1 MTPEETQK
9 SIKNLPSLLS
19 FATIFA
25 VGLLG
30 LLILDSWV
38 LRAIALPILILFA
51 FNFKYAPESDG
62 PTWKKNTYFIVQS
75 ILVCSLMI
83 MYPSW
88 SVFPILFFILSAHS
102 MLAWDER
109 TGYIWVGIFTILTG
123 IVFVLFE
130 GTLEGVLSVL
140 PFGAGYF
147 FFAFFSTSFN
157 EANQARM
164 QSQALLLEL
173 QEAHQRLQEY
183 ATQVEEL
190 AVAEERNRLAREMH
204 DTLGHRLTVAAVTL
218 EGAQRLIPTE
228 PERSVEM
235 VATVR
240 EEVRDALR
248 ELRRTVATLREPLQ
262 TDIPL
267 QQSLPQLV
275 NSFQMATALAIDLQ
289 MPEEELQLPNTHRL
303 VIYRAV
309 QEFLTNVQR
318 HARANQV
325 WIKLEMQASNF
336 LLKMKDDG
344 VGFDPLNTGAGFGLR
359 GLQERVSKIQGSMD
373 IHSQV
378 NEGTEIVVEIPLKKE
393 QSDE

>member
-1 MTPEETQK
+1 MKPEDTQK
-9 SIKNLPSLLS
+9 SFKKLPETLS

-38 LRAIALPILILFA
+38 LRAIALPILILFSV
-51 FNFKYAPESDG
+51 NFKFAPESDAVA
-62 PTWKKNTYFIVQS
+62 WKKHVYFGVQS
-75 ILVCSLMI
+75 ILVCALMI

-109 TGYIWVGIFTILTG
+109 TGYIWVGVFTILTG
-123 IVFVLFE
+123 IVFALFE
-130 GTLEGVLSVL
+130 STLEGVLSVL

-157 EANQARM
+157 EANQARKE
-164 QSQALLLEL
+164 SQALLLEL

-204 DTLGHRLTVAAVTL
+204 DTLGHRLTVASVTL
-218 EGAQRLIPTE
+218 EGAQRLIPSD

-267 QQSLPQLV
+267 EQSLPQLV
-275 NSFQMATALAIDLQ
+275 NSFQKATLLTITLQ
-289 MPEEELQLPNTHRL
+289 IPEEEIQLPNTHRL

-318 HARANQV
+318 HAKAEQV
-325 WIKLEMQASNF
+325 WIVIQHTSNRIKLRMQ
-336 LLKMKDDG
+336 DDG
-344 VGFDPLNTGAGFGLR
+344 VGFDPQITGAGFGLR
-359 GLQERVSKIQGSMD
+359 GLQERVSKLQGSMD
-373 IHSQV
+373 IHSQL
-378 NEGTEIVVEIPLKKE
+378 NEGTEIIVEIPLKEE
-393 QSDE
+393 QSHE

>member
-1 MTPEETQK
+1 MIPEEKQK
-9 SIKNLPSLLS
+9 TIKKLPHLLS

-30 LLILDSWV
+30 MMILDSWL
-38 LRAIALPILILFA
+38 LRAIALPILIIFSI
-51 FNFKYAPESDG
+51 NFKIASESDDVS
-62 PTWKKNTYFIVQS
+62 WKKHAYFAVQS
-75 ILVCSLMI
+75 ILVCSLMV
-83 MYPSW
+83 MHPSW

-109 TGYIWVGIFTILTG
+109 TGYIWVGIFTVLTG
-123 IVFVLFE
+123 LVFIIFE

-157 EANQARM
+157 EAEQARKE
-164 QSQALLLEL
+164 SQALLLEL
-173 QEAHQRLQEY
+173 REAHQRLQEY

-218 EGAQRLIPTE
+218 EGAQRLISTE
-228 PERSVEM
+228 PERSIEM
-235 VATVR
+235 VSTVR
-240 EEVRDALR
+240 DEVREALK

-267 QQSLPQLV
+267 NQSIPQMV
-275 NSFQMATALAIDLQ
+275 ESFQKATGIEVTVQ
-289 MPEEELQLPNTHRL
+289 MPDEVMPLPNTHRL
-303 VIYRAV
+303 VVYRAI

-318 HARANQV
+318 HAHAKGVEISLMYTDSGLTLHMR
-325 WIKLEMQASNF
+325 
-336 LLKMKDDG
+336 DDG
-344 VGFDPLNTGAGFGLR
+344 VGFDPQLTGTGFGLR
-359 GLQERVSKIQGSMD
+359 GLQERVSKLFGRME
-373 IHSQV
+373 IHSKPG
-378 NEGTEIVVEIPLKKE
+378 EGTEIIVEIPINEELKHE
-393 QSDE
+393 